1 MAIYMERVEGRT
13 AKEWL
18 LGEPSLEKR
27 QEVARAIGRRVGEL
41 HDAGIVHGD
50 LTTSNMIVREPR
62 GGKSEG
68 GSGGGGG
75 IALID
80 FGLGAQAVKNPEDKA
95 VDLYVLER
103 ALASMHANSDTE
115 LMPHVL
121 ASVQGGFRQEALS
134 GHAEAGPGQER
145 GRKRLPL
152 VSVISNS

>member
-1 MAIYMERVEGRT
+1 M
-13 AKEWL
+13 
-18 LGEPSLEKR
+18 
-27 QEVARAIGRRVGEL
+27 GEL

-68 GSGGGGG
+68 GSGG

-121 ASVQGGFRQEALS
+121 AAYREASDKKHFQVMQKLD
-134 GHAEAGPGQER
+134 QVRRR
-145 GRKRLPL
+145 GRKRLAFG
-152 VSVISNS
+152 